1 MFGNGEWVIYKAG
14 RTSILGWISEAK
26 VIASNSS
33 NEPIK
38 TMYQFYTK
46 QRVLNGKQPLLA
58 NENDLQTSKARLK
71 EVDIRALQELALLTK
86 DKQWFMELSRLADHA
101 GFKKNVSNP

>member
-71 EVDIRALQELALLTK
+71 EADIRALQELALLTK
-86 DKQWFMELSRLADHA
+86 DKQWFMELSRLVDHA
-101 GFKKNVSNP
+101 GFKKNVSNL